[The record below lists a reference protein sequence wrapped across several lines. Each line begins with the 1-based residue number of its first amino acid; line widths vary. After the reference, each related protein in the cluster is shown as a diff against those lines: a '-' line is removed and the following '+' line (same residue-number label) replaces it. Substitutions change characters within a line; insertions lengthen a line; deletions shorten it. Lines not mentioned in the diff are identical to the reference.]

1 MVLDEADEVSLH
13 HVEEDL
19 EQVGPLDQL
28 VLIENTH
35 LIDLSLLILSHVG
48 ESHLSLIV
56 QCLLSLTLEH
66 RLEDMLEAL
75 NDVDFFL
82 YFES

>member
-1 MVLDEADEVSLH
+1 MVLDEADEVSFH

-19 EQVGPLDQL
+19 EQVGTLDELIL
-28 VLIENTH
+28 VENTH
-35 LIDLSLLILSHVG
+35 LVDLSLLILSHVG

-56 QCLLSLTLEH
+56 QCLLGLTLEH

-75 NDVDFFL
+75 DDVDLFL

>member
-1 MVLDEADEVSLH
+1 MVLDEADEVSFH

-19 EQVGPLDQL
+19 EQVGPLDELIL
-28 VLIENTH
+28 VENTH
-35 LIDLSLLILSHVG
+35 LVDLSLLILSHVG
-48 ESHLSLIV
+48 EPHLSLIV
-56 QCLLSLTLEH
+56 QCLLGLTLEH

-75 NDVDFFL
+75 DDVDLFL